1 MALQYMAEAPLPP
14 GLEGAQDWA
23 RDYAAANPSE
33 AFELLF
39 GRPSP
44 ETLPALVIPQLLS
57 PEEVKQCFSAGSEV
71 GSSIEPFATSSW
83 LCAALRATPHDIG
96 YSGEHVALYLH
107 KGGYL
112 QTKQPA
118 LCDKLLH
125 SMRRQPGNWGDPA
138 LALQVRCIELHTY
151 AVGGGLLEPGHRDN
165 GSKLSMSVL
174 LSDAATTGLEGG
186 QIVTWSGGEPV
197 VHELR
202 RGDALLFH
210 SGKAHNVATVTSG
223 MRQSLVIEL
232 WVGPTNTKDRE
243 S

>member
-33 AFELLF
+33 AFELVF

-151 AVGGGLLEPGHRDN
+151 AVGGG
-165 GSKLSMSVL
+165 
-174 LSDAATTGLEGG
+174 ACATEQRLQSRLTSAHLG
-186 QIVTWSGGEPV
+186 WS
-197 VHELR
+197 R
-202 RGDALLFH
+202 R
-210 SGKAHNVATVTSG
+210 
-223 MRQSLVIEL
+223 
-232 WVGPTNTKDRE
+232 
-243 S
+243 

>member
-83 LCAALRATPHDIG
+83 LCAALRQVPRCAHAALPTGPFSGATIPMVV
-96 YSGEHVALYLH
+96 E
-107 KGGYL
+107 
-112 QTKQPA
+112 
-118 LCDKLLH
+118 
-125 SMRRQPGNWGDPA
+125 
-138 LALQVRCIELHTY
+138 
-151 AVGGGLLEPGHRDN
+151 VG
-165 GSKLSMSVL
+165 
-174 LSDAATTGLEGG
+174 
-186 QIVTWSGGEPV
+186 
-197 VHELR
+197 
-202 RGDALLFH
+202 GDALL
-210 SGKAHNVATVTSG
+210 SGAPQRDSG
-223 MRQSLVIEL
+223 QVHVLEDPPSQRVF
-232 WVGPTNTKDRE
+232 
-243 S
+243 